1 MTTYTAITIGPIG
14 HTFSLAR
21 KPREFWAASYL
32 YSYLMKSIIQSLKDN
47 GIEVISPAE
56 PTLSKLGVGL
66 YPDRVFF
73 EGGEDFKFNIEKFCN
88 DLEIS
93 EVKDYFKVLKTSGEY
108 DSAKAAII
116 GLNKK
121 LDRLELSNYTF
132 DKESEDAIHSLLQ
145 KENKEVKEKNHDS
158 KWPDI
163 FLEAFKDRKFPIESL
178 EDLAR
183 KYETD
188 GKKHSFN
195 DYFCI
200 VQADGDNMGK
210 TIENGDITKI
220 SQALIS
226 YAQEVVPMIRNYGGM
241 PIYAG
246 GDDLLF
252 IAPVVGKDEK
262 NVLDL
267 ISEIDK
273 IFNEKFK
280 DMKGNPSLS
289 YGISITY
296 YKFPLYEAWKKA
308 SSLLFD
314 KAKNVNGKNAIA
326 WELQKHAGSSFTGAF
341 SKSNTEDTDLYKA
354 FKDVI
359 AIKNQKETLVSAVSH
374 KLRGNEGL
382 LELFKKSSDLEVRLN
397 AFFNKIIDAENAQD
411 YKDKVK
417 ELLKQLYATNEE
429 NITRTIYG
437 MLRTAKF
444 INGEEDKE

>member
-14 HTFSLAR
+14 HTFSLAK

-32 YSYLMKSIIQSLKDN
+32 YSHLMKSIILSLKN
-47 GIEVISPAE
+47 NKFNIISPAE
-56 PTLSKLGVGL
+56 PAQSKLGVGL

-73 EGGEDFKFNIEKFCN
+73 EGGEEFKFNIEEFCE
-88 DLEIS
+88 DLKIS
-93 EVKDYFKVLKTSGEY
+93 EAKDYFKVLQTSDEY
-108 DSAKAAII
+108 DSAKSAII

-132 DKESEDAIHSLLQ
+132 DKEAEEAIRFLLQ
-145 KENKEVKEKNHDS
+145 KENKEVREKDHNS
-158 KWPDI
+158 KWSDV
-163 FLEAFKDRKFPIESL
+163 FLEAFENKKFPIESL

-183 KYETD
+183 KYEVD
-188 GKKHSFN
+188 GEKHSFN

-200 VQADGDNMGK
+200 VQADADNMGK

-226 YAQEVVPMIRNYGGM
+226 YAQEVVPMISNYGAM

-262 NVLDL
+262 NIFDL
-267 ISEIDK
+267 ISDIDQVFAK
-273 IFNEKFK
+273 EFQE
-280 DMKGNPSLS
+280 MKGNPSLS

-308 SSLLFD
+308 ASLLFD

-341 SKSNTEDTDLYKA
+341 SKTNTDLYAA
-354 FKDVI
+354 FKNII
-359 AIKNQKETLVSAVSH
+359 AIKNQKETLVSVVSH
-374 KLRGNEGL
+374 KLRENENL
-382 LELFKKSSDLEVRLN
+382 LDLFKTSDNLDVRLT
-397 AFFNKIIDAENAQD
+397 AFFDKVIDAENAKD
-411 YKDKVK
+411 YKDAVK
-417 ELLKQLYATNEE
+417 ALLKQLYVTKED

-444 INGEEDKE
+444 INGEEDKQ

>member
-1 MTTYTAITIGPIG
+1 MKYTAITIGPIG
-14 HTFSLAR
+14 HTFSLAK

-32 YSYLMKSIIQSLKDN
+32 YSHLMKSIILSLKN
-47 GIEVISPAE
+47 NKFNIISPEE
-56 PTLSKLGVGL
+56 PAQSKLGVGL

-73 EGGEDFKFNIEKFCN
+73 EGGEEFKFDIEKFCN
-88 DLEIS
+88 ELGILDA
-93 EVKDYFKVLKTSGEY
+93 KDYFKVLQTSDEY
-108 DSAKAAII
+108 DSAKSAII

-132 DKESEDAIHSLLQ
+132 DNEAEEAIRFLLQ
-145 KENKEVKEKNHDS
+145 KENKEVREKNHNS
-158 KWPDI
+158 KWPDV
-163 FLEAFKDRKFPIESL
+163 FLEAFENKKFPIESL

-183 KYETD
+183 KYEVD
-188 GKKHSFN
+188 GEKHSFN

-210 TIENGDITKI
+210 TIENGDISKI

-226 YAQEVVPMIRNYGGM
+226 YAQDVVPMISKYGAM

-262 NVLDL
+262 NIFDL
-267 ISEIDK
+267 ISDIDQVFAK
-273 IFNEKFK
+273 EFQKME
-280 DMKGNPSLS
+280 GNPSLS

-308 SSLLFD
+308 SSLLSD

-341 SKSNTEDTDLYKA
+341 SKTNKDLYAA
-354 FKDVI
+354 FKNII

-374 KLRGNEGL
+374 KLRENESL
-382 LELFKKSSDLEVRLN
+382 LDLFKTSDNLDVRLT
-397 AFFNKIIDAENAQD
+397 AFFDKVIDAENAKD
-411 YKDKVK
+411 YKDAVK
-417 ELLKQLYATNEE
+417 ALLKQLYVTKED

-444 INGEEDKE
+444 INGEEVKQ

>member
-1 MTTYTAITIGPIG
+1 MKTTYTAITIGPIG
-14 HTFSLAR
+14 HAFSLAR

-32 YSYLMKSIIQSLKDN
+32 FSLLMKSIIDSLKSN
-47 GIEVISPAE
+47 RIRIVSPAE
-56 PTLSKLGVGL
+56 PTQSKLGVGL

-73 EGGEDFKFNIEKFCN
+73 QGGEDFNFNIEKFCN

-93 EVKDYFKVLKTSGEY
+93 EAKDYFKVLKTSDDY
-108 DSAKAAII
+108 DSDKAAII

-132 DKESEDAIHSLLQ
+132 DKESEDAIRSLLQ
-145 KENKEVKEKNHDS
+145 KENKEVKETNHNS
-158 KWPDI
+158 KWP
-163 FLEAFKDRKFPIESL
+163 EAFLDAFENKKFPIESL
-178 EDLAR
+178 ENLAR

-220 SQALIS
+220 SEALIS
-226 YAQEVVPMIRNYGGM
+226 YAQEVVPRISSYGAM

-252 IAPVVGKDEK
+252 IAPVIGKDEK
-262 NVLDL
+262 NVFDL
-267 ISEIDK
+267 ISEIDQT
-273 IFNEKFK
+273 FNEKFK
-280 DMKGNPSLS
+280 EMKGNPSLS

-296 YKFPLYEAWKKA
+296 HKFPLYEAWKKA

-314 KAKNVNGKNAIA
+314 KAKEDVNGKNAIA
-326 WELQKHAGSSFTGAF
+326 WELQKHAGSTFTGAF
-341 SKSNTEDTDLYKA
+341 SKANKELYTA
-354 FKDVI
+354 FKNII

-374 KLRGNEGL
+374 KLRENEGL
-382 LELFKKSSDLEVRLN
+382 LDLFKKSDDLDIRLN
-397 AFFNKIIDAENAQD
+397 AFFDKIIDAENAKE

-417 ELLKQLYATNEE
+417 DLLIQLYATNEE
-429 NITRTIYG
+429 NISRTIYG

>member
-32 YSYLMKSIIQSLKDN
+32 YSHLMKSIIQSLKDN

-93 EVKDYFKVLKTSGEY
+93 EAKDYFKVLQSSDEY
-108 DSAKAAII
+108 DSAKNAII

-132 DKESEDAIHSLLQ
+132 DKESEDAVRTLLQ
-145 KENKEVKEKNHDS
+145 KENKEVKEKKHDS
-158 KWPDI
+158 RWPDI
-163 FLEAFKDRKFPIESL
+163 FLDAFNDRKFPVESL
-178 EDLAR
+178 ENLAK

-210 TIENGDITKI
+210 TIEKGNIKDI
-220 SQALIS
+220 SEALVR
-226 YAQEVVPMIRNYGGM
+226 YAEEVVPVISDYGAM

-262 NVLDL
+262 NVFDL
-267 ISEIDK
+267 IDDIDK
-273 IFNEKFK
+273 TFNEKFK
-280 DMKGNPSLS
+280 DMKGSPSLS

-308 SSLLFD
+308 SSLLFGN
-314 KAKNVNGKNAIA
+314 AKNVNGKNAIA

-341 SKSNTEDTDLYKA
+341 SKSKTDKTDLYKA

-359 AIKNQKETLVSAVSH
+359 AIKNQKETLVAAVSH
-374 KLRGNEGL
+374 KLRENEGL
-382 LELFKKSSDLEVRLN
+382 LDLFKKSGDLDVRLN
-397 AFFNKIIDAENAQD
+397 AFFDKIIDAENAKD

-417 ELLKQLYATNEE
+417 ELLIQLYATKEDK
-429 NITRTIYG
+429 ITRTIYG

>member
-32 YSYLMKSIIQSLKDN
+32 YSHLMKSIILSLKN
-47 GIEVISPAE
+47 NKFNIISPAE
-56 PTLSKLGVGL
+56 PTQSKLGVGL
-66 YPDRVFF
+66 CPDRVFF
-73 EGGEDFKFNIEKFCN
+73 EGGEEFKFNIEEFCK
-88 DLEIS
+88 DLKIS
-93 EVKDYFKVLKTSGEY
+93 EAKDYFKVLLTSGEY
-108 DSAKAAII
+108 DSDKAAII

-132 DKESEDAIHSLLQ
+132 DKGSEDAIRSLLQ
-145 KENKEVKEKNHDS
+145 KENKEVKEKNHNS
-158 KWPDI
+158 KWP
-163 FLEAFKDRKFPIESL
+163 EAFLDAFESKKFPIESL

-341 SKSNTEDTDLYKA
+341 SKANEELYTA
-354 FKDVI
+354 FKNII

-374 KLRGNEGL
+374 KLRENEGL
-382 LELFKKSSDLEVRLN
+382 LDLFKKSDDLDIRLN
-397 AFFNKIIDAENAQD
+397 AFFDKIIDAENAKE

-417 ELLKQLYATNEE
+417 DLLIQLYATNEE
-429 NITRTIYG
+429 NISRTIYG